1 MSAFNLGDYVDV
13 PTRLAEALKKWP
25 DLRIQETKPVIVTVD
40 SQQYV
45 EISCTVWR
53 TADDM
58 LPTVAYCWEPI
69 PGRTPYTKGSEMMN
83 ASTSCLGR
91 ALGFL
96 GLGIGK
102 SIASC
107 NEVQARQPAVVA
119 NVTPIRDD
127 LEQPFGDTQTV
138 AQVAYASPKQRGMIR
153 ALFGTKTIGTADMM
167 PYLDKVIGKQVSSIE
182 ALTVKEASQV
192 IEAIQNKTTDDLPI
206 TIHAQN

>member
-1 MSAFNLGDYVDV
+1 MNAFNLGDYVDV
-13 PTRLAEALKKWP
+13 PTRLAEALKRWP

-40 SQQYV
+40 NQQYV

-53 TADDM
+53 DCTDLM
-58 LPTVAYCWEPI
+58 PTVAYCWEPI

-96 GLGIGK
+96 GMGIGK
-102 SIASC
+102 SIASR

-153 ALFGTKTIGTADMM
+153 ALFGTKKIGTADMM
-167 PYLDKVIGKQVSSIE
+167 PYIDKVIGKQVSSIE

-192 IEAIQNKTTDDLPI
+192 IEALQN
-206 TIHAQN
+206 

>member
-25 DLRIQETKPVIVTVD
+25 DLRIQETKPIIVTVD

-96 GLGIGK
+96 GMGIGK
-102 SIASC
+102 SIASR

-119 NVTPIRDD
+119 NVTPIRAD

-153 ALFGTKTIGTADMM
+153 ALLGNKKIGTADMM
-167 PYLDKVIGKQVSSIE
+167 PYIDKVIGKQVSSIE
-182 ALTVKEASQV
+182 ALTIKEASQV
-192 IEAIQNKTTDDLPI
+192 IEALQN
-206 TIHAQN
+206 